1 MSKIYRKS
9 PPISIY
15 GTMFED
21 STGSQ
26 IDMATGGTYYGWV
39 SASSGISN
47 TVTFVSDAT
56 ADRLVVHDPGN
67 YFVMGTFSFS
77 GSVSILAHC
86 YLFKN
91 STLLSSIEFERK
103 LSAAGDT
110 GSASFSGALALNAED
125 FIDVRF
131 SADGDTK
138 NIVMKHCNVFIFK
151 L

>member
-1 MSKIYRKS
+1 MAKYFKKA
-9 PPISIY
+9 PPVRIY

-21 STGSQ
+21 STGTQ

-39 SASSGISN
+39 SASSGLSN
-47 TVTFVSDAT
+47 TITFEGNAT

-77 GSVSILAHC
+77 GSASIDVIGKV
-86 YLFKN
+86 FKN
-91 STLLSSIEFERK
+91 STGLGSIDFERK
-103 LSAAGDT
+103 LSAAGDI
-110 GSASFSGALALNAED
+110 GSASFSGALTMNAED

-131 SADGDTK
+131 TADGDTK
-138 NIVMKHCNVFIFK
+138 NIVVRHCNVFIFK